1 LVNDVARF
9 NLILLAAAA
18 LLLLCGCIN
27 ESGEATRHSG
37 LVTGYVL
44 TAPVCPV
51 ERVGQDCPPRPV
63 SGAAVV
69 ALAGDAVRG
78 STLTDAAGAFNL
90 TLADGWYI
98 IKASN
103 VGGYASAASKHVV
116 ISDKPVHITLI
127 VDSGIR

>member
-1 LVNDVARF
+1 MNDVARF
-9 NLILLAAAA
+9 DLILLAAAA
-18 LLLLCGCIN
+18 LLPLCGCLN
-27 ESGEATRHSG
+27 ESGEGTRHSG

-69 ALAGDAVRG
+69 ALEGDAVRG
-78 STLTDAAGAFNL
+78 ATHTGTAGAFSL
-90 TLADGWYI
+90 VLPDGRYV
-98 IKASN
+98 IKATN
-103 VGGYASAASKHVV
+103 VGGYASTATEQVT
-116 ISDKPVHITLI
+116 ISGDRVNITLI